1 MVHKI
6 CHCCKYT
13 ELGVGDRGI
22 QYILQRNVHGVGE
35 MIRDLSHAAL
45 AKDPS
50 QVSSTHTGLLTIAV
64 TDGSHAFFWILG
76 VPALIC
82 AHLHAET
89 LL

>member
-1 MVHKI
+1 MV
-6 CHCCKYT
+6 
-13 ELGVGDRGI
+13 RG
-22 QYILQRNVHGVGE
+22 
-35 MIRDLSHAAL
+35 LSHAAL
-45 AKDPS
+45 AEDPS
-50 QVSSTHTGLLTIAV
+50 QVPSTHTGLLTVAV